1 MLEIKWKTL
10 DLELKDS
17 GVRVPCWAAIFSVFS
32 VFHVPQHFINDR
44 CGVDM
49 WNLIFVLPENPQPSA
64 PKQTLAPD

>member
-17 GVRVPCWAAIFSVFS
+17 GVRVPLLGCLLFF